1 MKRRSQERKAEG
13 NSMDRRGFVARA
25 AAGLAGLGLAGLAGR
40 PQNAAGGVSV
50 PPLQADVP
58 RAPGVSP
65 AANAAG
71 SLVTR
76 KLGKTGVMLPV
87 VSMGVMNSSNPDLV
101 RRALENGV
109 RHLDTAF
116 AYGDGANESMIG
128 RVVADMKMR
137 DQVVIATKE
146 LVPFM
151 RGGLSGNAAR
161 DAMVRRV
168 EESLAR
174 LRSDYVD
181 IVYVHD
187 VSTVEDVRNDGLMAG
202 LRSLKEKGKI
212 RLAGFS
218 THSNMAACV
227 DAATA
232 DGFYDVI
239 LTSFNYAM
247 SDDAVLETVLRN
259 AAAKGV
265 GLIAMKTQCAQ
276 YWYQDMETES
286 RRKYYEGRMMH
297 KAVLKWV
304 LRHPFIATAVPGVST
319 FQQLDEDLAV
329 ARDLEYTAEERKFL
343 QDRNVRLSLGACV
356 QCGACSAA
364 CPAGVDVPALMRT
377 HLYASRY
384 ANFGQARR
392 TLDAIRPAAGL
403 AACRSCG
410 ACSAA
415 CPKRVP
421 AAERIGELKTLLG

>member
-1 MKRRSQERKAEG
+1 MKRRSEERKAEE
-13 NSMDRRGFVARA
+13 NPMDRRGFFARA

-40 PQNAAGGVSV
+40 PQNAAGGLSV
-50 PPLQADVP
+50 PPLQTDVP
-58 RAPGVSP
+58 RNAGGPA

-76 KLGKTGVMLPV
+76 KLGKTGVTLPV
-87 VSMGVMNSSNPDLV
+87 FSMGVMNSSNPDLV
-101 RRALENGV
+101 RRALESGV

-116 AYGDGANESMIG
+116 AYGNGANETMIG

-137 DQVVIATKE
+137 EQVVIATKE

-151 RGGLSGNAAR
+151 RNNLSGNAGR
-161 DAMVRRV
+161 DAMIRRV
-168 EESLAR
+168 EESLNR
-174 LRSDYVD
+174 LRSHYVD

-187 VSTVEDVRNDGLMAG
+187 VSTVEDVRNDGLMEG

-212 RLAGFS
+212 RFAGFS
-218 THSNMAACV
+218 THSNMAACI
-227 DAATA
+227 DAAAT

-239 LTSFNYAM
+239 LTSYNYAM
-247 SDDAVLETVLRN
+247 SDDVVLDAVLRN
-259 AAAKGV
+259 AAAKGI
-265 GLIAMKTQCAQ
+265 GLVAMKTQCAQ
-276 YWYQDMETES
+276 YWYQGMEPES
-286 RRKYYEGRMMH
+286 RRKYYEGKMMH
-297 KAVLKWV
+297 RAVLKWV

-319 FQQLDEDLAV
+319 FQQLDEDLAA
-329 ARDLEYTAEERKFL
+329 ARDLDYTAEERKFL

-377 HLYASRY
+377 HLYVSCY

-392 TLDAIRPAAGL
+392 TLDAIPPGAGL
-403 AACRSCG
+403 AACRACG

-421 AAERIGELKTLLG
+421 AANRIEDLKTLLA